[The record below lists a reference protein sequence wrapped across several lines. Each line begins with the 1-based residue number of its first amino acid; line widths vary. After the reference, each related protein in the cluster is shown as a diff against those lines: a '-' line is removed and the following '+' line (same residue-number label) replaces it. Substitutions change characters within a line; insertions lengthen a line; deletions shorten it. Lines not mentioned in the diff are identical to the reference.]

1 MKVED
6 IMCETLLNSYMDLEA
21 LCDKVDERML
31 RYGLYSA
38 NFHTDIFN
46 VFDKMTGLINE
57 KIAYCNIK
65 VLIEEACAEITSST
79 ELQHKYLLGYKNE
92 DIIKKFGLNIRTFF
106 RKMQR
111 QKEKVFFVMKNRQ
124 SKKQLFDLISSS
136 TALTKRFDLLIEQEL
151 EKEKEFDNVI

>member
-6 IMCETLLNSYMDLEA
+6 IMCETLLTSYRDLEA
-21 LCDKVDERML
+21 LSDKVDGRML

-38 NFHTDIFN
+38 NLDTDFFN

-57 KIAYCNIK
+57 KSAYCNIK

-92 DIIKKFGLNIRTFF
+92 DIIKKFGLSARTFF
-106 RKMQR
+106 RKVQR

-124 SKKQLFDLISSS
+124 SRTQLFDLISSS
-136 TALTKRFDLLIEQEL
+136 KALTKRFDLLIEQEL
-151 EKEKEFDNVI
+151 EREKELGNV